1 MPITPSTT
9 MTVDAAALL
18 PAVVVILAIAVATKL
33 FIKHQQE
40 LKKVLELGAIYCTMC
55 LAELPRPPALPL
67 LGHNVALARHGF
79 SQVPA
84 LLQQW
89 SEQYGDAF
97 IIKLNTLW
105 LVLSDPKDIKH
116 IMCVLSVTSN
126 CSLARAALTLQIIYA
141 RPHRIYCTHAQ
152 AVLDARPGTNNRGS
166 KLCSLFIQSGFDG
179 VVAQNGET
187 WKRHSRITSSAFRY
201 AYAAATVP
209 YTCYIALQLCIA
221 QHMTQRTQCDGY
233 KSALT

>member
-79 SQVPA
+79 SQVSFHFACTAALRGWTLMFVLITSLTEHA
-84 LLQQW
+84 LL
-89 SEQYGDAF
+89 E
-97 IIKLNTLW
+97 
-105 LVLSDPKDIKH
+105 
-116 IMCVLSVTSN
+116 
-126 CSLARAALTLQIIYA
+126 A
-141 RPHRIYCTHAQ
+141 RP
-152 AVLDARPGTNNRGS
+152 
-166 KLCSLFIQSGFDG
+166 
-179 VVAQNGET
+179 
-187 WKRHSRITSSAFRY
+187 
-201 AYAAATVP
+201 
-209 YTCYIALQLCIA
+209 
-221 QHMTQRTQCDGY
+221 
-233 KSALT
+233 